1 MDGCCLRWSCH
12 QAKGHLWRKPI
23 PINKEQFS
31 LRDQALQSRETYEHT
46 GNEDYNKEGNDV
58 FWKAEFML
66 REIFDIQEGDE
77 ASLKTILHYTFRD
90 AIRKRQENYRYL
102 LEHLPERSDIRPVF
116 PYLSDDICPMF
127 SLSLWK
133 TGTLLSSIW
142 QTGTFRL
149 KYTGLYHLL

>member
-1 MDGCCLRWSCH
+1 MLPSGGLAN
-12 QAKGHLWRKPI
+12 QAKRAPLALKPI

-77 ASLKTILHYTFRD
+77 ASLKTI
-90 AIRKRQENYRYL
+90 
-102 LEHLPERSDIRPVF
+102 S
-116 PYLSDDICPMF
+116 
-127 SLSLWK
+127 SLSIP
-133 TGTLLSSIW
+133 GCDP
-142 QTGTFRL
+142 
-149 KYTGLYHLL
+149 

>member
-1 MDGCCLRWSCH
+1 MGVASGGLAIKR
-12 QAKGHLWRKPI
+12 KGTFGVKPI

-77 ASLKTILHYTFRD
+77 ASLKTILHYPFRD
-90 AIRKRQENYRYL
+90 AIRKTPGKLPLPSGTPAGTLRY
-102 LEHLPERSDIRPVF
+102 PPGI
-116 PYLSDDICPMF
+116 
-127 SLSLWK
+127 SLS
-133 TGTLLSSIW
+133 
-142 QTGTFRL
+142 FR
-149 KYTGLYHLL
+149 

>member
-1 MDGCCLRWSCH
+1 
-12 QAKGHLWRKPI
+12 
-23 PINKEQFS
+23 
-31 LRDQALQSRETYEHT
+31 
-46 GNEDYNKEGNDV
+46 
-58 FWKAEFML
+58 ML

-77 ASLKTILHYTFRD
+77 ASLKTILHYPFRD
-90 AIRKRQENYRYL
+90 AIRKRQENYHYL

-127 SLSLWK
+127 FPFFVENRDAL
-133 TGTLLSSIW
+133 TSIW